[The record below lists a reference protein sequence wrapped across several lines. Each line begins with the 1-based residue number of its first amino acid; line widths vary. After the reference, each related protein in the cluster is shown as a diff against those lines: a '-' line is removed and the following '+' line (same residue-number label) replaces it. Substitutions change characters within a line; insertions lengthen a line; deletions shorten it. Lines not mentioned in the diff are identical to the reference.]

1 MNIFIEIM
9 FINKDSEFHQINLEK
24 NTLTCLKN
32 YIYNQYNINPI
43 NQDWYFNNNLLDNSQ
58 NISEN
63 NNYQLLINNKMI
75 NIQFLIDNK
84 KINLPFE
91 NLNLKIKD
99 LRDILSINKKYKFI
113 FNNKLMDDDKLL
125 NDYNIYNNSIVYVKN
140 NKIKINY

>member
-1 MNIFIEIM
+1 
-9 FINKDSEFHQINLEK
+9 
-24 NTLTCLKN
+24 
-32 YIYNQYNINPI
+32 
-43 NQDWYFNNNLLDNSQ
+43 
-58 NISEN
+58 
-63 NNYQLLINNKMI
+63 MI

-99 LRDILSINKKYKFI
+99 LRDILNINKKYKFI